1 MLRSM
6 SRTPLLRAF
15 RRLAEEHRAAEQLG
29 IPPAELR
36 GQRAAADAAYTR
48 GDLLK
53 RGAVAGVGAVAGTSF
68 LAQRAMAAKGGA
80 APRIAIVGGGI
91 AGLNAALTLADKGV
105 PSTIYEASPARVGG
119 RMHSNG
125 AGSYWADGQVSEW
138 CGELIDTNHKTIQ
151 ALAQRFKLPLA
162 DTYAGYPNGSTDT
175 YWFASSGYYSTDQAD
190 KDFQPIH
197 NTLQGQVQATSYPTT
212 YKIHTDAGI
221 EFDDMTVYD
230 WIERYVDGGHR
241 SPMGKLLDSAYNE
254 EYGAETTDQAALNL
268 MYLLGYNAS
277 PGNFSVYGKSDERY
291 HTIGGNEQIPQA
303 IASYLGYQSIKLG
316 WAMQAIKLNTDGSVS
331 LTFSTPGKTQT
342 VVADH
347 VILCM
352 SFSVLRTLDYSR
364 ASFDSLKKT
373 AITQLGSGRN
383 AKLQLQFKTRYW
395 NTSGPWGVS
404 NGNVYTDNGFQN
416 AWDTSAGELGGAS
429 GLLVDY
435 AGGDYAASFA
445 PSTPYSTAASNPQ
458 VATYAKAWL
467 AKAEAIFP
475 GITKQWNGKATLST
489 PFLDPLLNCSYSYW
503 KPGQY
508 VGFSGYEGVAQ
519 GPSLQIHFAGEHC
532 SQDFQGYM
540 EGGAQEGA
548 RAAGEILAAL
558 K

>member
-1 MLRSM
+1 MP
-6 SRTPLLRAF
+6 RTPLLRAL
-15 RRLAEEHRAAEQLG
+15 RRLAEEHRAADERGL
-29 IPPAELR
+29 PPAELR
-36 GQRAAADAAYTR
+36 GEHTYSRREIVKRAGLAGA
-48 GDLLK
+48 
-53 RGAVAGVGAVAGTSF
+53 GAVAGSAF
-68 LAQRAMAAKGGA
+68 LAERAKSAT

-105 PSTIYEASPARVGG
+105 PSTIYEASTSRIGG
-119 RMHSNG
+119 RMHSNASG
-125 AGSYWADGQVSEW
+125 YWNDGQVSEW

-151 ALAQRFKLPLA
+151 WLAQRFGFKLA
-162 DTYAGYPNGSTDT
+162 DTYAGYPNNSTDT
-175 YWFASSGYYSTDQAD
+175 YWFTNYGYYSTDQAD
-190 KDFQPIH
+190 ADFQPIH

-212 YKIHTDAGI
+212 YKIHTDAGVY
-221 EFDDMTVYD
+221 FDQMTVYD
-230 WIERYVDGGHR
+230 WIENYVAGGHR
-241 SPMGKLLDSAYNE
+241 SPMGRLLDAAYNE

-303 IASYLGYQSIKLG
+303 IASYLGYQNIKLG
-316 WAMQAIKLNTDGSVS
+316 WAMQAIALNGDGSVS
-331 LTFSTPGKTQT
+331 LQFSTPGKTQT

-352 SFSVLRTLDYSR
+352 SFSVLRTLDYSS
-364 ASFDSLKKT
+364 AGFDKLKQT

-383 AKLQLQFKTRYW
+383 AKLQLQFATRYW
-395 NTSGPWGVS
+395 NRPGPWGVS

-416 AWDTSAGELGGAS
+416 TWDTSAGEPGGAS

-435 AGGDYAASFA
+435 AGGNYAGSFK
-445 PSTPYSTAASNPQ
+445 PSTPYSDASSNPQ

-467 AKAEAIFP
+467 KRAEAVFP

-548 RAAGEILAAL
+548 RAANEILAAL